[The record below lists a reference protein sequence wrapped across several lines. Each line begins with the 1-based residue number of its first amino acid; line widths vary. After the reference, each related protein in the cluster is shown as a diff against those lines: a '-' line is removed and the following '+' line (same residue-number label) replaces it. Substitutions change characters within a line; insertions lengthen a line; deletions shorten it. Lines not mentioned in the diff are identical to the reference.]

1 MIQKERVKSLNKAE
15 LKKGKYV
22 LYWMQASQRETCNHA
37 LEYAIRKANA
47 LCQPVVVFF
56 GIVDDFPEA
65 NERHYFFM
73 LEGLCDAKRTL
84 EKRGI
89 QLVIQHCSPELGVVM
104 MSRDASLVVVDR
116 GYLRIQK
123 AWRNVAAAS
132 MDCPLIQVESDVVV
146 PIEETSSKE
155 EYSAATIRKKIHQK
169 LNQYLISL
177 EETKPMADSL
187 SLDFESFPIDDVERA
202 ILRLDIDR
210 SVKCVSFF
218 RGGFEEGRKHLD
230 VFIDQKLEHYAE
242 HRNDPTL
249 DCLSLM
255 SPYLHFGQIS
265 PLYIALRILNSG
277 RTSSEAYLEEL
288 IVRRELGIN
297 FVFYNTHYDTFE
309 CLPGWAKK
317 SLRTHEK
324 DQRPYHYSRKELED
338 GKTHDPYW
346 NAAQKEMVLKGK
358 MHGYMRMYWGKKIIE
373 WCETPEEAFHTA
385 IYLNN
390 KYELDGREPNGFMG
404 VAWCF
409 GKHDRPWRE
418 RNIFGNVRYMND
430 RGLKRKFDADGYVK
444 LSAQWEDQGALIP
457 NQLE

>member
-1 MIQKERVKSLNKAE
+1 
-15 LKKGKYV
+15 
-22 LYWMQASQRETCNHA
+22 
-37 LEYAIRKANA
+37 
-47 LCQPVVVFF
+47 
-56 GIVDDFPEA
+56 
-65 NERHYFFM
+65 
-73 LEGLCDAKRTL
+73 
-84 EKRGI
+84 
-89 QLVIQHCSPELGVVM
+89 
-104 MSRDASLVVVDR
+104 
-116 GYLRIQK
+116 
-123 AWRNVAAAS
+123 

-146 PIEETSSKE
+146 PIEEASSKE

-169 LNQYLISL
+169 LNRYLIPL

-202 ILRLDIDR
+202 LLRLDIDR

-309 CLPGWAKK
+309 CLPDWAKK
-317 SLRTHEK
+317 SLRAHEK

-358 MHGYMRMYWGKKIIE
+358 MQGYMRMYWGKKIIE

-385 IYLNN
+385 IYLTTSTSWM
-390 KYELDGREPNGFMG
+390 EGAQCFMG

-430 RGLKRKFDADGYVK
+430 RGLKRKFDADWYVK